1 MALQEVLAAL
11 LLPVASHGY
20 QLVTTLQA
28 ELGPLWETRASRVYL
43 TLARMEQ
50 DGLLTST
57 RVRQESRPDRRLL
70 RLTARGRSTAERW
83 LAGEGSGEDAV
94 VRLAVARVVLPS
106 ALDRLA
112 SALAGSRSGRLQRL
126 RDLRQEA
133 SDGFQLEALDAEIAR
148 TQADLRW
155 LATVRDR
162 SDEIV
167 ARPVAQRARKARRS
181 AALETAG

>member
-1 MALQEVLAAL
+1 MTLQDALAAL
-11 LLPVASHGY
+11 LLPGAVHGY
-20 QLVTTLQA
+20 QLMTTLEA

-43 TLARMEQ
+43 TLARMEH
-50 DGLLTST
+50 DGLITSS
-57 RVRQESRPDRRLL
+57 RVRQDSRPDRRLL

-106 ALDRLA
+106 AFDRLA
-112 SALAGSRSGRLQRL
+112 STLAASRGARLQRL
-126 RDLRQEA
+126 RELRQDA
-133 SDGFQLEALDAEIAR
+133 NDGFQLEALDAEIAR
-148 TQADLRW
+148 AQADIRW

-167 ARPVAQRARKARRS
+167 ARSVAHKVRKARGTARP
-181 AALETAG
+181 ETAG